1 MYLGTVESFEKL
13 MATVQVTANITLE
26 SEQLLEACSQLDLV
40 ELERIYSSLGK
51 VLKQR
56 KSEMLSPSSLHTAAE
71 EVATEAMS
79 NTIPIVEK
87 FIPASITLDGDSF
100 SF

>member
-1 MYLGTVESFEKL
+1 

-26 SEQLLEACSQLDLV
+26 SEQLLKALSQLDLV
-40 ELERIYSSLGK
+40 ELERVYSSLGN

-56 KSEMLSPSSLHTAAE
+56 KSEVLSPSYLHAAAE
-71 EVATEAMS
+71 AVAEAATTEEMI
-79 NTIPIVEK
+79 NNIPIVEK
-87 FIPASITLDGDSF
+87 FIPASINLDGSSF